1 MVSAMTS
8 AMELTINSS
17 AEQMD
22 LHFNNFTPAV
32 NSLTS
37 TTSSNLHKDGQNQRI
52 HENPEHPDNSE
63 TGKVDE
69 VLTIHEDDRTAISS
83 YQRVF

>member
-8 AMELTINSS
+8 AMEVTINSS

-22 LHFNNFTPAV
+22 LRVNNFTPAV

>member
-1 MVSAMTS
+1 MVSALTS
-8 AMELTINSS
+8 AMEVTINSS

-22 LHFNNFTPAV
+22 LRFNNFTPAV

-63 TGKVDE
+63 NGKVDE
-69 VLTIHEDDRTAISS
+69 A
-83 YQRVF
+83 

>member
-8 AMELTINSS
+8 AMEVTINSS

-22 LHFNNFTPAV
+22 LRFNNFTPAV

-52 HENPEHPDNSE
+52 HENPEHPDNSK

>member
-8 AMELTINSS
+8 AMEVTINSS

-22 LHFNNFTPAV
+22 LRFNNFTPAV

>member
-1 MVSAMTS
+1 MVSALTS
-8 AMELTINSS
+8 AMEVTINSS

-22 LHFNNFTPAV
+22 LRFNNFTPAV

-37 TTSSNLHKDGQNQRI
+37 TTSSNLHKDEQNQRI

>member
-8 AMELTINSS
+8 AMEVTINSS

-22 LHFNNFTPAV
+22 LRFNNFTPAV

-69 VLTIHEDDRTAISS
+69 VLTIQEDDRTAISS

>member
-8 AMELTINSS
+8 AMEVTINSS

-22 LHFNNFTPAV
+22 LHVNKFTPAV

-37 TTSSNLHKDGQNQRI
+37 ATSSNLHKDGQNQRI

-83 YQRVF
+83 YQPVF

>member
-8 AMELTINSS
+8 AMEVTINSS

-22 LHFNNFTPAV
+22 LRFNNFTPAV

-52 HENPEHPDNSE
+52 HENPEHSDNSE

-69 VLTIHEDDRTAISS
+69 VLNIHEDDRTAISS

>member
-1 MVSAMTS
+1 MSAMTS
-8 AMELTINSS
+8 AMEVTINSS

-22 LHFNNFTPAV
+22 LRFNNFTPAV